1 MSQINYDE
9 LSFDDEDEMK
19 FPRSDVQ
26 DFDRVVE
33 RAVSRR
39 GFLGGALAFGS
50 GAAVMGTGL
59 LNGTSAVAQQASRFA
74 FDQLAP
80 QTDGTVHVPSGY
92 DWDVLVR
99 WGDPLFSD
107 APAFDTNA
115 GIPTAGSDRVFGE
128 NTDGMELF
136 HKSGTELLVVNS
148 EYVNAKINLPADQEG
163 QPASA
168 DDVTRLQ
175 NFQGV
180 TVMEVAEGE
189 NGWDVVVDSA
199 YNRRIHHRTPMAID
213 GPAAGHDLLKTQAD
227 PTGTQSL
234 GTFNNCG
241 SGRTPWGTYLT
252 CEENFNGYFGT
263 TAELT
268 LDDVHASGF
277 KRYGVSTKVDPGR
290 YNYHGFDERF
300 DISKNPNEPH
310 RAGYIVEI
318 DPWDPEATPV
328 KHTALGRFKH
338 ENAAYA
344 LAPNGQVVVYMG
356 DDERGEYMYKWVSRD
371 LYVPGGDTSTLLSE
385 GQLFVAKFNDDG
397 TGTWLA
403 LTPEDTGMS
412 EAEIAVFT
420 RLAGTAVS
428 ATTMDRPEWIAVNP
442 TAVEAYCCLTNNSR
456 RGALDDDGNTRTN
469 AAGEPMVP
477 NAPNPREV
485 NRYGQIVRWRPHNDD
500 HAAAT
505 FDWDLYVMAGN
516 PEVYNDGL
524 YAGTANINAGNMFNS
539 PDGMQID
546 STGLLWIQTD
556 GDDDNEGDFLG
567 MGNNQMLAGDPVT
580 GEIRRF
586 MTGPNG
592 SEVTGLTWS
601 ADRRTMFIGIQ
612 HPSAPFPDGEGTLPR
627 SSIVTVKRTD
637 NGLVG

>member
-1 MSQINYDE
+1 MSQIDYDE

-19 FPRSDVQ
+19 FPRPEVQ
-26 DFDRVVE
+26 GFDQVVE

-50 GAAVMGTGL
+50 GAAVMGAGL
-59 LNGTSAVAQQASRFA
+59 LNGTSALATQASRFA

-80 QTDGTVHVPSGY
+80 QTDGTVHVPAGY
-92 DWDVLVR
+92 AWDVLVR

-107 APAFDTNA
+107 APAFDSDA
-115 GIPTAGSDRVFGE
+115 GVPTEGSDRVFGE

-136 HKSGTELLVVNS
+136 HQRGTELLVVNS
-148 EYVNAKINLPADQEG
+148 EYVNPKINLPAEQEG
-163 QPASA
+163 KPVSL

-180 TVMEVAEGE
+180 TVMEVAEGDA
-189 NGWDVVVDSA
+189 GWEVVVDSP

-213 GPAAGHDLLKTQAD
+213 GPAAGHDLLKTAAD

-263 TAELT
+263 SEEPA
-268 LDDVHASGF
+268 LDAVHADGF

-290 YNYHGFDERF
+290 YNYHGFDPRF
-300 DISKNPNEPH
+300 DISQNPNEPH

-318 DPWDPEATPV
+318 DPWNPDATPV

-344 LAPNGQVVVYMG
+344 LAPGGQVVVYMG

-371 LYVPGGDTSTLLSE
+371 VYVPGGDTSTLLSE
-385 GQLFVAKFNDDG
+385 GQLHVAKFNDDG

-403 LTPEDTGMS
+403 LTPEDTGMA
-412 EAEIAVFT
+412 EAEIAIFT
-420 RLAGTAVS
+420 RMAGTAVS

-442 TAVEAYCCLTNNSR
+442 TVVEGYCCLTNNSR
-456 RGALDDDGNTRTN
+456 RGALDDDGNVRTN
-469 AAGEPMVP
+469 AAGEPMIP
-477 NAPNPREV
+477 NAPNPREI

-500 HAAAT
+500 HAAST

-516 PEVYNDGL
+516 PTVHTDGL

-539 PDGMQID
+539 PDGMQFD
-546 STGLLWIQTD
+546 SSGLLWIQTD

-586 MTGPNG
+586 LTGPNG

-601 ADRRTMFIGIQ
+601 ADRRTMFVGIQ
-612 HPSAPFPDGEGTLPR
+612 HPAAPFPDGEGALPR
-627 SSIVTVKRTD
+627 SSIVTVKRAD
-637 NGLVG
+637 NALVG